1 MSVAQAT
8 FTAQR
13 SGSRWLLLGSL
24 ALNLFFIGVAAAM
37 FIRAPE
43 PQHTWDPNV
52 FVRVERL
59 AATLPPADAQ
69 IVRAAMDANHAT
81 IAEAQDAYHQ
91 ARDDIRA
98 TLRQDPFKVE
108 AMRAAVVKARA
119 TRQAYDEVIQGVFT
133 DAAARMS
140 SAGRYALA
148 NWPHGH
154 KPRSKPQ

>member
-8 FTAQR
+8 FSASR
-13 SGSRWLLLGSL
+13 GGSRWLLLGSL
-24 ALNLFFIGVAAAM
+24 ALNLFFVGIAIAM
-37 FIRAPE
+37 AIRAPE
-43 PQHTWDPNV
+43 PPGWDPDV

-59 AATLPPADAQ
+59 ATSLPPADAS
-69 IVRAAMDANHAT
+69 ILRAAMEANHTA
-81 IAEAQDAYHQ
+81 IAQTQDAYHA
-91 ARDDIRA
+91 ARDEIRQ

-119 TRQAYDEVIQGVFT
+119 ARQAYDEVIQGVFT
-133 DAAARMS
+133 DAAAKMS
-140 SAGRYALA
+140 PAGRYALA